1 MSRRSRFDLGVYAP
15 RVTRNPTFIQNRGP
29 RTPSAG
35 GGNPYKDWVTE
46 DLSTMLGGSGTW
58 LQVRGSG
65 AGHEAI
71 NAQASIANG
80 HLLINYP
87 DNGGSAY
94 NIRSTGGTQNGLW
107 LIKKVHINPWVNQ
120 AQPSGE
126 NAYRYQPE
134 STLIKI
140 EMAFDVTNG
149 PITAPLSG
157 SSSDHGYKLLAGCGL
172 AHYSSDQSS
181 SPAIPGADSFCGAYV
196 TKNITSA
203 NGSSTSTNA
212 FRAGVNTEDVQT
224 ATNNGSYKWRGQS
237 SADATNGFDAV
248 VFQAGINVRTGAN
261 SGNQVVIGGGY
272 ATAAPFS
279 QMISPVTH
287 RIDNSCK
294 ISNDRYVHFAIWTGA
309 IHNSTKGGCI
319 RIRSIKT
326 LIQPLSA
333 RAPLS

>member
-1 MSRRSRFDLGVYAP
+1 V
-15 RVTRNPTFIQNRGP
+15 
-29 RTPSAG
+29 
-35 GGNPYKDWVTE
+35 K
-46 DLSTMLGGSGTW
+46 
-58 LQVRGSG
+58 GSG
-65 AGHEAI
+65 AGHEATT
-71 NAQASIANG
+71 ATVTHASG
-80 HLLINYP
+80 HLLINHP

-107 LIKKVHINPWVNQ
+107 LIKKIHINPWVNQ
-120 AQPSGE
+120 AQPTGE

-140 EMAFDVTNG
+140 ELAFDTTNG

-157 SSSDHGYKLLAGCGL
+157 SDSDNGYKLLAGAGI
-172 AHYSSDQSS
+172 AHYSSDQSG

-196 TKNITSA
+196 FKNA
-203 NGSSTSTNA
+203 DAVNGSSTSTNL

-224 ATNNGSYKWRGQS
+224 STNNGSYKWRGQS
-237 SADATNGFDAV
+237 GASSTNGFDAI

-261 SGNQVVIGGGY
+261 SGNQVVIAGGY
-272 ATAAPFS
+272 ATADPFG

-294 ISNDRYVHFAIWTGA
+294 ISNDRYLHFAIWTGA

-333 RAPLS
+333 RASLS